1 MIDCDGRSASAATS
15 TSDMR
20 AASMRVLIAEDDRL
34 SRILLE
40 KAVEP
45 YGEFVSVDNGRSALE
60 AFEAALAAGSPFDL
74 VLMDIMMPEST
85 GHQVLEGIR
94 VLESQAGVPADQA
107 ACAIVVSALTDQK
120 SIARSFFRG
129 QAVTYIPKPV
139 GLTALRQ
146 ELVRFGLVQDDG
158 RAQA

>member
-1 MIDCDGRSASAATS
+1 
-15 TSDMR
+15 
-20 AASMRVLIAEDDRL
+20 MRVLIAEDDRL
-34 SRILLE
+34 NRVLLE

-60 AFEAALAAGSPFDL
+60 AFEAALTAGSPFDL
-74 VLMDIMMPEST
+74 VLMDIMMPETS

-94 VLESQAGVPADQA
+94 SMERQAGVPDDRA
-107 ACAIVVSALTDQK
+107 ARAIVVSALSDQK

-129 QAVTYIPKPV
+129 QAISYIPKPV

-146 ELVRFGLVQDDG
+146 ELIRFGLVEDDG
-158 RAQA
+158 QTEA